1 MVQIQ
6 VLCIFLSL
14 QDLLCRFIFLF
25 SSNPLLSRT
34 LSLPQLT
41 LSQSLAISH
50 VLLLHCFSHNHL
62 STTTAPTKSSGVTS
76 PCAIRKQIEEEK
88 FWCGKIYGLSLTAE
102 EAETQ
107 MDSPHL
113 QRREDKKTQQWR
125 HGETVSLSLSPI
137 IGFVFL
143 TDLGRISSVVTERHL
158 RLCVVQQWCKSRWF
172 FGGSW
177 TVAEALSR
185 WRWWLK
191 LSEGGDGG

>member
-1 MVQIQ
+1 
-6 VLCIFLSL
+6 
-14 QDLLCRFIFLF
+14 
-25 SSNPLLSRT
+25 
-34 LSLPQLT
+34 
-41 LSQSLAISH
+41 
-50 VLLLHCFSHNHL
+50 
-62 STTTAPTKSSGVTS
+62 
-76 PCAIRKQIEEEK
+76 
-88 FWCGKIYGLSLTAE
+88 
-102 EAETQ
+102 